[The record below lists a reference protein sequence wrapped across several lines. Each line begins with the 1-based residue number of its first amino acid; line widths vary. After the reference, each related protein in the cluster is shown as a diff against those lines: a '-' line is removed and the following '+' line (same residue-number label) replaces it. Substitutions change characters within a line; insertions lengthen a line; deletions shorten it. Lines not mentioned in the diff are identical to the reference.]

1 MFQAACGGG
10 EFERIVRG
18 WEFGKTVNKARG
30 KGVTFG
36 LPPTVKALDAYLEM
50 LELEN
55 CDLPWFS
62 AVVGGDLID
71 TPVARATIE
80 RGGHIRVGLEDHA
93 SDSRRPSNLELV
105 NEVVA
110 LCQEVGRP
118 VATPRQTVDVLGMRP
133 RQSAV

>member
-1 MFQAACGGG
+1 
-10 EFERIVRG
+10 
-18 WEFGKTVNKARG
+18 
-30 KGVTFG
+30 
-36 LPPTVKALDAYLEM
+36 VKALDAYLEM

-118 VATPRQTVDVLGMRP
+118 VASPQQTVDVLGMRP